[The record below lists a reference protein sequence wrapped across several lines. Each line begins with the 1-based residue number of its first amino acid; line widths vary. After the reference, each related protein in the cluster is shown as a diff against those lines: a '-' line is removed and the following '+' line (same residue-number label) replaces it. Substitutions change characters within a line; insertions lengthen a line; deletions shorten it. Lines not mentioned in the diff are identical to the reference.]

1 MSITNKKCLIC
12 QRIKLIKQGK
22 NPYFIK
28 ELTTGYAVLGDYQF
42 FPGYCLLLCKFHKTE
57 LHQLDQKF
65 KLKFL
70 DEMSQLAEAVFKT
83 FKPDKLN
90 YELLG
95 NQDKHL
101 HWHIFPRYKKEKKF
115 NKPIWLESKKVRQ
128 AKKYILDKNEVK
140 KVILKIRK
148 NLAN

>member
-1 MSITNKKCLIC
+1 M
-12 QRIKLIKQGK
+12 IKRKK

-28 ELTTGYAVLGDYQF
+28 EFSTGYAVLGDYQYYN
-42 FPGYCLLLCKFHKTE
+42 GYCLFLCKIHKTE

-70 DEMSQLAEAVFKT
+70 DEMSQLAEAVYKI

-101 HWHIFPRYKKEKKF
+101 HWHIFPRYKRKKNF
-115 NKPIWLESKKVRQ
+115 NQPIWLVDKNVRQ
-128 AKKYILDKNEVK
+128 AKKYILNKKEIDEV
-140 KVILKIRK
+140 ISKIRK
-148 NLAN
+148 NFAN